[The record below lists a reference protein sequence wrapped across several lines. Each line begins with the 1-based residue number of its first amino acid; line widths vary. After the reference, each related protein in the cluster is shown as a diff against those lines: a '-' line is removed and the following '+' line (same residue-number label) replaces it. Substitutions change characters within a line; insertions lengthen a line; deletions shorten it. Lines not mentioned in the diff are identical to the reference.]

1 MALKRVLIVGAG
13 LIGGSMGLALSRR
26 MPHLEVD
33 AVEQNAVYREQ
44 AGRLGAFARVW
55 HALESAPSDYDLAVL
70 AVPVDA
76 AVQMLPRVRGKATRV
91 MDVCSVK
98 RPIVQA
104 MDRVLTGSR
113 GVPSHPMAGKAQAG
127 PLAAEE
133 SLFEKRP
140 WLFLETHRP
149 PEEVL
154 HLVERVGARTVWVP
168 DAEAHDRRMAE
179 VSHGIHLASQCA
191 ILAAESAPDALAEMA
206 GPAFWDVT
214 RLASSPSEFWIQ
226 TLAANRDHVISWLR
240 RFEAA
245 AQAFRATLE
254 REDEAELNMLLDEA
268 RRRRKRA
275 EAARNTE

>member
-33 AVEQNAVYREQ
+33 AVDVNPAYREQ
-44 AGRLGAFARVW
+44 AAGLRAFRHVW

-76 AVQMLPRVRGKATRV
+76 AIHLLPRVRGKASWV

-98 RPIVQA
+98 RPIVEA

-127 PLAAEE
+127 PLGADEA
-133 SLFEKRP
+133 LFEGRP
-140 WLFLETHRP
+140 WIFLETHRP
-149 PEEVL
+149 PAEIEE
-154 HLVERVGARTVWVP
+154 LVRRLGARVVRVP
-168 DAEAHDRRMAE
+168 DAEDHDRRMAE
-179 VSHGIHLASQCA
+179 ASHGIHLASQCA
-191 ILAAESAPDALAEMA
+191 VLAAEMDPAAIAEIA

-226 TLAANRDHVISWLR
+226 TLGANREHVIAWLR

-245 AQAFRATLE
+245 ARSFRAALE
-254 REDEAELNMLLDEA
+254 RGDAAEVRILLEEAK
-268 RRRRKRA
+268 RRRERA
-275 EAARNTE
+275 DAARNTE